1 MKITNAQY
9 EKIAKYLPVQRGN
22 VKISNLQLI
31 NAILY
36 VAENG
41 CKWRALPKEYGN
53 WHTVYVRLNR
63 WSKNGVLERVFKGLQ
78 AEGIIKVRVNFICLD
93 STTVKVH
100 PDACGA
106 LKKNGKQAIGRSRG
120 GITTKIHMVTASD
133 RAALTFSLS
142 GGEKNDSPEGIKL
155 LYFTPY
161 FKENKF
167 LLMDRAY
174 QGDNMRLTAENLGYE
189 PVVPPKSNRL
199 YKWDYDKEL
208 YKLRNVIERFFR
220 RIKRFRRIC
229 TRYDKLDSLYSG
241 FILFS
246 MIVDSL
252 M

>member
-1 MKITNAQY
+1 
-9 EKIAKYLPVQRGN
+9 
-22 VKISNLQLI
+22 
-31 NAILY
+31 
-36 VAENG
+36 
-41 CKWRALPKEYGN
+41 
-53 WHTVYVRLNR
+53 
-63 WSKNGVLERVFKGLQ
+63 
-78 AEGIIKVRVNFICLD
+78 
-93 STTVKVH
+93 
-100 PDACGA
+100 
-106 LKKNGKQAIGRSRG
+106 
-120 GITTKIHMVTASD
+120 MVTATD

-142 GGEKNDSPEGIKL
+142 AGEKNDSPEGIKL
-155 LYFTPY
+155 LNFTPY

-167 LLMDRAY
+167 ILMDKAY
-174 QGDNMRLTAENLGYE
+174 QGDDMRLTAENLGYE